1 MYSSVRVAENKAS
14 VDLVLNAPED
24 LLNQAAINTMHRN
37 MLERSKAL
45 GLEDVDLN
53 VSVIPNRVYRFN
65 IDPPAPSR
73 SGDR

>member
-14 VDLVLNAPED
+14 VDLVLNAPEN
-24 LLNQAAINTMHRN
+24 LLNQDAINTMHSN

-53 VSVIPNRVYRFN
+53 MSVIPNRVYRFN
-65 IDPPAPSR
+65 IEPPAPSR
-73 SGDR
+73 SVDR